1 MAKKEDVAEIRRL
14 NDQLRK
20 TWRGGRVVLTC
31 GMQEVVEETLT
42 NILLAVA
49 SFDAFTP
56 DNDPYGEH
64 DCAILEV
71 EGHSV
76 LFKID
81 YYDKQMSM
89 GSENPADPN
98 VTTRV
103 LTIMKSSE
111 Y

>member
-14 NDQLRK
+14 NDELR
-20 TWRGGRVVLTC
+20 TTGRGGRIMLTLGTQNLEEQTLSNVLA
-31 GMQEVVEETLT
+31 
-42 NILLAVA
+42 AVA
-49 SFDAFTP
+49 SFDNFNS

-71 EGHSV
+71 DGLSV

-81 YYDKQMSM
+81 YYDRTLEQ
-89 GSENPADPN
+89 GSENPADPSI
-98 VTTRV
+98 TTRV
-103 LTIMKSSE
+103 LTVMLASE